1 MNTEVEER
9 KLDPALAL
17 PVLDESAPREPHR
30 QFALK
35 HEDCFVV
42 ADSYGDIR
50 GTGDGLFCDDTRVL
64 SRFRLLIA
72 DRMPSLLGASLSQ
85 DNILFT
91 ANLTNLAAVGPNG
104 SEVPASAVHIDRSR
118 FIWQDR
124 MFERITF
131 TNYSAREIAL
141 PVRLDFDADFR
152 DMFELRGTTRSRR
165 GRAHDGL
172 ISEASVT
179 FRSEGLDTGTT
190 YLKAKDR
197 FPLHAPRLWPS
208 PTERKFAAPLTRGW
222 TGRAKVIADCQTI
235 SAEFDAHKAD
245 PRPTGS
251 AYQLGIVRNRT
262 KSIASNQPGWPGIKF
277 SKASMGESIG
287 RKTMLHVNMPREFE
301 VGDEVALAGT

>member
-35 HEDCFVV
+35 HEDCFIV

-50 GTGDGLFCDDTRVL
+50 GTGDGLFRDDTRVL

-72 DRMPSLLGASLSQ
+72 DRMPSLVGASLSQ

-104 SEVPASAVHIDRSR
+104 REVPASAVHIDRTR

-131 TNYSAREIAL
+131 TNYSARAIAL

-152 DMFELRGTTRSRR
+152 DMFELRGTTPSRSCPRR
-165 GRAHDGL
+165 ADQGGKRHISVRRARYRNDVPEGERS
-172 ISEASVT
+172 IS
-179 FRSEGLDTGTT
+179 
-190 YLKAKDR
+190 
-197 FPLHAPRLWPS
+197 APRSSFVAIAGPRGS
-208 PTERKFAAPLTRGW
+208 PPLR
-222 TGRAKVIADCQTI
+222 
-235 SAEFDAHKAD
+235 
-245 PRPTGS
+245 
-251 AYQLGIVRNRT
+251 
-262 KSIASNQPGWPGIKF
+262 
-277 SKASMGESIG
+277 
-287 RKTMLHVNMPREFE
+287 
-301 VGDEVALAGT
+301 